1 MATATM
7 SDKDTTPKY
16 LPVLD
21 QDVTTAIT
29 LIFEALDT
37 VSRIKAELREANADY
52 NERLALLPSVY
63 LASDMARPDGMSAR
77 SIAALAGRE
86 DEQQTRYYLR
96 GGRVM
101 AVLTNDGKTSP
112 ASIMTQVNKVAR
124 QGTGITIT
132 QIDGIISD
140 LVDQGGTWAD
150 FVTAVK
156 DVTDK
161 ANAPIE
167 RALGALEKADRLDAG
182 QLARLQMLVSK
193 HTK

>member
-1 MATATM
+1 MATAT
-7 SDKDTTPKY
+7 TTEQVIPKY
-16 LPVLD
+16 QPVLD
-21 QDVTTAIT
+21 QDVSTAIT
-29 LIFEALDT
+29 LVFEALDN
-37 VSRIKAELREANADY
+37 VARVKAELREANTQS
-52 NERLALLPSVY
+52 NERLALLPSVF
-63 LASDMARPDGMSAR
+63 LASDMARPDGMSAK

-86 DEQQTRYYLR
+86 DEQQVRYYLR

-101 AVLTNDGKTSP
+101 ARLVNDGKTSP
-112 ASIMTQVNKVAR
+112 ASIMTQINKVAR

-140 LVDQGGTWAD
+140 LIDQGGSWAD

>member
-1 MATATM
+1 MATAT
-7 SDKDTTPKY
+7 TTEQVTPKY

-21 QDVTTAIT
+21 QDITTAIT
-29 LIFEALDT
+29 LVFEALDN
-37 VSRIKAELREANADY
+37 VARVKAELREANAEY

-86 DEQQTRYYLR
+86 DEQQVRYYLR

-101 AVLTNDGKTSP
+101 ACLTNDGKTSP

-124 QGTGITIT
+124 QGTGITVT
-132 QIDGIISD
+132 MIDGIITD
-140 LVDQGGTWAD
+140 LVDQGGSWAD

-156 DVTDK
+156 AVTDK

>member
-1 MATATM
+1 MAR
-7 SDKDTTPKY
+7 
-16 LPVLD
+16 V
-21 QDVTTAIT
+21 
-29 LIFEALDT
+29 
-37 VSRIKAELREANADY
+37 KAELREANTQY
-52 NERLALLPSVY
+52 NERLALLPSVF
-63 LASDMARPDGMSAR
+63 LASDMARPDGMSAK

-86 DEQQTRYYLR
+86 DEQQVRYYLR

-101 AVLTNDGKTSP
+101 ARLVNDGKTSP
-112 ASIMTQVNKVAR
+112 ASIMTQINKVAR

-140 LVDQGGTWAD
+140 LIDQGGSWAD

>member
-1 MATATM
+1 MATATL

-21 QDVTTAIT
+21 QDVTVAIN
-29 LIFEALDT
+29 LIFDAVDN
-37 VSRIKAELREANADY
+37 VARIKSELREANKEY

-63 LASDMARPDGMSAR
+63 LASDMARPDGMSAK
-77 SIAALAGRE
+77 SISALAGRE

-101 AVLTNDGKTSP
+101 ACLVNDGKTSP
-112 ASIMTQVNKVAR
+112 ASIMTQINKVAR
-124 QGTGITIT
+124 QGTGLTVTMVDAIITD
-132 QIDGIISD
+132 QIDN
-140 LVDQGGTWAD
+140 GGSWAD

-156 DVTDK
+156 AVTEK

-167 RALGALEKADRLDAG
+167 RALNALEKAERLDLG
-182 QLARLQMLVSK
+182 QIARLEKLIAA

>member
-37 VSRIKAELREANADY
+37 VSRIKAELREANTQY

-140 LVDQGGTWAD
+140 LVEKGGSWAD
-150 FVTAVK
+150 FVTEVK
-156 DVTDK
+156 AVTDK

-167 RALGALEKADRLDAG
+167 RALGALEKVDRLDAG